1 MSYRVRYKAINAQ
14 GKHIYRYEDIA
25 GNQTQHVITGLMP
38 NTTYLLN
45 IMARNM
51 YGESSYMPES
61 LKVTT
66 LSTYNLHVPARTSVN
81 TGNYVP
87 INCDERACT
96 LL

>member
-1 MSYRVRYKAINAQ
+1 MSYRIRYKAINAQ
-14 GKHIYRYEDIA
+14 SKHTYRYEDIV
-25 GNQTQHVITGLMP
+25 GNQTQHVITGLLP

-66 LSTYNLHVPARTSVN
+66 LSTYNLRDHARKREKS
-81 TGNYVP
+81 
-87 INCDERACT
+87 CT
-96 LL
+96 V